1 MDEKFEANWE
11 AVFEP
16 EDYLYFYEDMLT
28 DEQTQIEVDFIRRE
42 LDLKDPKKILDI
54 ACGYGRHANRLALY
68 GHEVVGVDLSEKFL
82 KMAKEDAEKLN
93 VKVNYILGD
102 IREIN
107 FDEEFDA
114 VISMFTSFGYYED
127 EDNLKIL
134 KNVAKSL
141 KRGGKFLLDLSNRD
155 FILRNFLPYV
165 VIEKDGNYMID
176 FNIVDITEGRIYNKR
191 VVIRDGIKKEKPFF
205 IRLYTPTEIKLLLEF
220 VGLKVLKFYG
230 GYDSSPLSIY
240 SRRMIVI
247 SEKIRG
253 F

>member
-1 MDEKFEANWE
+1 MEERFESNWE

-42 LDLKDPKKILDI
+42 LNLKDPKKILDM

-68 GHEVVGVDLSEKFL
+68 GHEVVGVDISEKFL
-82 KMAKEDAEKLN
+82 KMAIEEAEKLN
-93 VKVNYILGD
+93 VNVRYVLKD
-102 IREIN
+102 IREID
-107 FDEEFDA
+107 FEEEFDV

-134 KNVAKSL
+134 KNVAKAL

-165 VIEKDGNYMID
+165 VIEREGNYMID

-191 VVIRDGIKKEKPFF
+191 VVIRDGVKKEKPFL
-205 IRLYTPTEIKLLLEF
+205 IRLYAPTEIKFILESL
-220 VGLKVLKFYG
+220 GLKVIKFFG

-240 SRRMIVI
+240 SRRMIII
-247 SEKIRG
+247 SEKV
-253 F
+253 

>member
-1 MDEKFEANWE
+1 MEERFEPNWE

-42 LDLKDPKKILDI
+42 LDLKEPKKILDI

-68 GHEVVGVDLSEKFL
+68 GHEVVGVDINEKFL
-82 KMAKEDAEKLN
+82 KMAMEDAKKLN
-93 VKVNYILGD
+93 VNVRYVLKD
-102 IREIN
+102 IREID
-107 FDEEFDA
+107 FEEEFDV

-134 KNVAKSL
+134 KNVAKAL

-165 VIEKDGNYMID
+165 VIEREGNYMID

-191 VVIRDGIKKEKPFF
+191 VVIRDGVKKEKPFF
-205 IRLYTPTEIKLLLEF
+205 IRLYAPTEIKFILESL
-220 VGLKVLKFYG
+220 GLKVIKFFG

-240 SRRMIVI
+240 SRRMIII
-247 SEKIRG
+247 SEKV
-253 F
+253 

>member
-1 MDEKFEANWE
+1 MEGRFESNWE

-42 LDLKDPKKILDI
+42 LDLKDPKKILDM

-68 GHEVVGVDLSEKFL
+68 GHEVVGVDISEKFL
-82 KMAKEDAEKLN
+82 EMAMKEAEKLN
-93 VKVNYILGD
+93 VNVRYVLKD
-102 IREIN
+102 IREID
-107 FDEEFDA
+107 FEEEFDV

-134 KNVAKSL
+134 KNVAKAL

-165 VIEKDGNYMID
+165 VIEREGNYMID

-191 VVIRDGIKKEKPFF
+191 VVIRDGVKKEKPFF
-205 IRLYTPTEIKLLLEF
+205 IRLYAPTEIKFILESL
-220 VGLKVLKFYG
+220 GLKVIKFFG

-240 SRRMIVI
+240 SRRMIII
-247 SEKIRG
+247 SEKV
-253 F
+253 

>member
-1 MDEKFEANWE
+1 MEERFESNWE

-42 LDLKDPKKILDI
+42 LNLKDPKKILDM

-68 GHEVVGVDLSEKFL
+68 GHEVVGVDISEKFL
-82 KMAKEDAEKLN
+82 KMAIEEAEKLN
-93 VKVNYILGD
+93 VNVRYVLKD
-102 IREIN
+102 IREID
-107 FDEEFDA
+107 FEEEFDV

-134 KNVAKSL
+134 KNVAKAL

-165 VIEKDGNYMID
+165 VIEREGNYMID

-191 VVIRDGIKKEKPFF
+191 VVIRDGVKKEKPFF
-205 IRLYTPTEIKLLLEF
+205 IRLYAPTEIKFILESL
-220 VGLKVLKFYG
+220 GLKVIKFFG

-240 SRRMIVI
+240 SRRMIII
-247 SEKIRG
+247 SEKV
-253 F
+253 